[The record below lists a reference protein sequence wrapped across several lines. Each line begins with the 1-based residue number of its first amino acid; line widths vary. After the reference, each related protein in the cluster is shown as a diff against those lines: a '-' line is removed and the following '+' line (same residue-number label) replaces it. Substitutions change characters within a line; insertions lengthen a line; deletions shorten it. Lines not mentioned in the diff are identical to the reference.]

1 MTPELRAAGGIV
13 VRDGRVLLVHR
24 PRYDDWTLPK
34 GKLDAGESWQEAARR
49 EVEEETGLRCE
60 LGDEAGRTFYV
71 DSRGRE
77 KEVRYYLMTSDGE
90 PFAQNE
96 VDKVR
101 WVPLAEAAD
110 VLSYSHDRE
119 LVGGL
124 A

>member
-1 MTPELRAAGGIV
+1 VTAEVRAAGGVV

-60 LGDEAGRTFYV
+60 LGEEAGRTSYL
-71 DSRGRE
+71 DGRGRE
-77 KEVRYYLMTSDGE
+77 KEVRYYRMTADGE

-96 VDKVR
+96 VDEVR

-110 VLSYSHDRE
+110 LLSYPHDRE
-119 LVGGL
+119 LLGGL
-124 A
+124 G